1 MASITVPRVA
11 ARTARLPDN
20 TWETVVGLTPARLAT
35 CAIVTRECWLDAAS
49 LLNMAGILRGILRQN
64 DLMGRVSMTDLV
76 ERFST
81 ESLLL
86 PDRGARVMR
95 PRLRT
100 VDVHWHDYYEL
111 CLVVSGEADHVV
123 NGVARPIG
131 RGSAFLLS
139 PADFHAI
146 RPAGPE
152 PLGCYNTVID
162 PALMERQLAGLGPP
176 SAGDFPW
183 HADDFLAAEGD
194 LRRLQAEFE
203 EPRLGSARLVE
214 ALVGCLVV
222 ELARR
227 QPVEAAAGRPAVA
240 GELRA
245 AVRYVDRNFREPI
258 SLADA
263 ARRAHLSPNYFSERF
278 REYTGSSFQHYLQ
291 ERRLRFA
298 RSLLA
303 STSLSVTEV
312 CHAAGFN
319 TLSHFG
325 RAYRR
330 RYGTAP
336 SDRSRWPG
344 SPASGDLG
352 AVTM

>member
-1 MASITVPRVA
+1 
-11 ARTARLPDN
+11 
-20 TWETVVGLTPARLAT
+20 
-35 CAIVTRECWLDAAS
+35 
-49 LLNMAGILRGILRQN
+49 
-64 DLMGRVSMTDLV
+64 MTDLV

-95 PRLRT
+95 PRLHT

-111 CLVVSGEADHVV
+111 CLVVSGEAEHVV

-146 RPAGPE
+146 RSIGHE

-162 PALMERQLAGLGPP
+162 PGLMERQLAGLGPP
-176 SAGDFPW
+176 SVGDFPW
-183 HADDFLAAEGD
+183 HTDGFLAAEAD
-194 LRRLQAEFE
+194 LCRLQAEFE
-203 EPRLGSARLVE
+203 EPRLGSARLIE

-222 ELARR
+222 ELARQ
-227 QPVEAAAGRPAVA
+227 QPVEAAVADHRPGVA
-240 GELRA
+240 DELRA
-245 AVRYVDRNFREPI
+245 AVRYVDRHFREPI

-278 REYTGSSFQHYLQ
+278 REHTGSSFQLYLQ

-298 RSLLA
+298 ARVDAVVRDRGVS
-303 STSLSVTEV
+303 
-312 CHAAGFN
+312 
-319 TLSHFG
+319 
-325 RAYRR
+325 RR
-330 RYGTAP
+330 RFQQPLALRPCLPAP
-336 SDRSRWPG
+336 VRHRSVGPLEADVRSRSGGSRGRHNGNGRHPDPLTKRPG
-344 SPASGDLG
+344 FGKTARQG
-352 AVTM
+352 ANRFALVKAPYLPLSE

>member
-1 MASITVPRVA
+1 
-11 ARTARLPDN
+11 
-20 TWETVVGLTPARLAT
+20 
-35 CAIVTRECWLDAAS
+35 
-49 LLNMAGILRGILRQN
+49 
-64 DLMGRVSMTDLV
+64 MTDPV

-86 PDRGARVMR
+86 PDSGARVMR

-111 CLVVSGEADHVV
+111 CLVVSGAAEHVV
-123 NGVARPIG
+123 NGVVRPIG

-146 RPAGPE
+146 RPAGRE

-162 PALMERQLAGLGPP
+162 PGLIERQLADLGPP
-176 SAGDFPW
+176 SVGDFPW
-183 HADDFLAAEGD
+183 QTDDFLGAEPD
-194 LRRLQAEFE
+194 LRRLQAELE

-222 ELARR
+222 ALARH
-227 QPVEAAAGRPAVA
+227 QPRGAAVA
-240 GELRA
+240 DDRPGVADELRA
-245 AVRYVDRNFREPI
+245 AVRYVDRHFREPI

-278 REYTGSSFQHYLQ
+278 RDYTGSSFQLYLQ

-303 STSLSVTEV
+303 STSSSVTEV

-319 TLSHFG
+319 SLSHFG

-336 SDRSRWPG
+336 SDRSGGLAAAVPG
-344 SPASGDLG
+344 VSGPSQGDVRHPNPLTNARRLTKLPAS
-352 AVTM
+352 

>member
-1 MASITVPRVA
+1 
-11 ARTARLPDN
+11 
-20 TWETVVGLTPARLAT
+20 
-35 CAIVTRECWLDAAS
+35 
-49 LLNMAGILRGILRQN
+49 
-64 DLMGRVSMTDLV
+64 MTDLV

-86 PDRGARVMR
+86 PDVGARVLR
-95 PRLRT
+95 PRLHT

-111 CLVVSGEADHVV
+111 CLVVSGEAEHVV

-146 RPAGPE
+146 QPVGHE
-152 PLGCYNTVID
+152 PLCCYNTVID
-162 PALMERQLAGLGPP
+162 PGLMERQLAGLGPS
-176 SAGDFPW
+176 SAGDLPW
-183 HADDFLAAEGD
+183 HADDFLTAEVD
-194 LRRLQAEFE
+194 LLRLQAEVE
-203 EPRLGSARLVE
+203 EPRLGGARMIE

-222 ELARR
+222 ELAQR
-227 QPVEAAAGRPAVA
+227 QPAEAAAADHRPGMAD
-240 GELRA
+240 ELRA
-245 AVRYVDRNFREPI
+245 AVRYVDRHFREPI

-278 REYTGSSFQHYLQ
+278 REYTGSSFQVYLQ

-330 RYGTAP
+330 RYGSAP
-336 SDRSRWPG
+336 SGRWRRTG
-344 SPASGDLG
+344 GGASGGLG

>member
-1 MASITVPRVA
+1 
-11 ARTARLPDN
+11 
-20 TWETVVGLTPARLAT
+20 
-35 CAIVTRECWLDAAS
+35 
-49 LLNMAGILRGILRQN
+49 
-64 DLMGRVSMTDLV
+64 MTDLV
-76 ERFST
+76 KRFST
-81 ESLLL
+81 ESLLV
-86 PDRGARVMR
+86 PDSGARVMR

-100 VDVHWHDYYEL
+100 VEVHWHDYYEL
-111 CLVVSGEADHVV
+111 CLVVSGEAEHVV

-146 RPAGPE
+146 HATGPE

-162 PALMERQLAGLGPP
+162 PQLMERQLAGLGPP
-176 SAGDFPW
+176 AVGDLPW
-183 HADDFLAAEGD
+183 RADDFLDAEED

-203 EPRLGSARLVE
+203 EPRLGGVRLVE

-227 QPVEAAAGRPAVA
+227 QPVEAAADHRTGAA
-240 GELRA
+240 DELRA
-245 AVRYVDRNFREPI
+245 AVRYVDRHFREPI

-278 REYTGSSFQHYLQ
+278 REYTGSPFQLYLQ

-298 RSLLA
+298 SSLLT

-319 TLSHFG
+319 SLSHFG

-336 SDRSRWPG
+336 SDRSAGR
-344 SPASGDLG
+344 AATLSGVSG
-352 AVTM
+352 PSQM

>member
-1 MASITVPRVA
+1 
-11 ARTARLPDN
+11 
-20 TWETVVGLTPARLAT
+20 
-35 CAIVTRECWLDAAS
+35 
-49 LLNMAGILRGILRQN
+49 
-64 DLMGRVSMTDLV
+64 MTDLV

-111 CLVVSGEADHVV
+111 CLVVSGEAEHVV

-146 RPAGPE
+146 RSIGHE

-162 PALMERQLAGLGPP
+162 PGLMERQLAGLGPP
-176 SAGDFPW
+176 SVGDLPW
-183 HADDFLAAEGD
+183 QTDDFLDAEGD

-203 EPRLGSARLVE
+203 EPRLGGARLVE

-222 ELARR
+222 ELARHQR
-227 QPVEAAAGRPAVA
+227 VEAAVADLRPGVA
-240 GELRA
+240 DELRA
-245 AVRYVDRNFREPI
+245 AVRYVDRHFREPI

-278 REYTGSSFQHYLQ
+278 REYTGSSFQLYLQ
-291 ERRLRFA
+291 ESRLRFA
-298 RSLLA
+298 RSLLT

-319 TLSHFG
+319 SLSHFG

-336 SDRSRWPG
+336 SDRSGGHAVPRG
-344 SPASGDLG
+344 LG
-352 AVTM
+352 AVTNVTDTTRIH